1 LEIRMLSGGLVELEG
16 PRWTEWIAVEVSD
29 RGNEALP
36 ELLFGGDTDVAQDGA
51 GQLGEEAFD
60 EVEPGAV
67 LGSEGELKSAGGL
80 LGEPSSGLSGDM
92 GGVIVEDQMDR
103 RVGRVGRVDE
113 LEELDELPATV
124 AILHQGVNL
133 AGQQVNTGQQAD
145 RAVALV
151 FMIARQRR
159 MHAGL
164 RRQIRCRRCNRLDA
178 RLLVVAD
185 DRHRITRL
193 LA

>member
-29 RGNEALP
+29 RGNEALL

-67 LGSEGELKSAGGL
+67 LGSEGELKPAGGL

-92 GGVIVEDQMDR
+92 RGMIVEDQMDR
-103 RVGRVGRVDE
+103 RVGRIGRVDE
-113 LEELDELPATV
+113 LEELRAAFPRVGALC
-124 AILHQGVNL
+124 AILVHLTSPLLKV
-133 AGQQVNTGQQAD
+133 T
-145 RAVALV
+145 RA
-151 FMIARQRR
+151 IEP
-159 MHAGL
+159 
-164 RRQIRCRRCNRLDA
+164 
-178 RLLVVAD
+178 
-185 DRHRITRL
+185 TSPP
-193 LA
+193 

>member
-1 LEIRMLSGGLVELEG
+1 MISGGFVELVG
-16 PRWTEWIAVEVSD
+16 PCVDDWIAVEVID
-29 RGNEALP
+29 RGHEALL

-80 LGEPSSGLSGDM
+80 LGGPSSRLSGDM
-92 GGVIVEDQMDR
+92 RGVIVEDQMDR
-103 RVGRVGRVDE
+103 RVGRIGRVDE
-113 LEELDELPATV
+113 LEELDELPAAV

-133 AGQQVNTGQQAD
+133 AGQQVDTGQQAD

-151 FMIARQRR
+151 CVIAPKVR
-159 MHAGL
+159 MTPGL
-164 RRQIRCRRCNRLDA
+164 RRSM
-178 RLLVVAD
+178 
-185 DRHRITRL
+185 
-193 LA
+193 

>member
-1 LEIRMLSGGLVELEG
+1 MRRSLSSCLEETRIWR
-16 PRWTEWIAVEVSD
+16 RTE
-29 RGNEALP
+29 P
-36 ELLFGGDTDVAQDGA
+36 

-67 LGSEGELKSAGGL
+67 LGSEGELKPAGGL

-92 GGVIVEDQMDR
+92 RGMIVEDQMDR
-103 RVGRVGRVDE
+103 RVGRIGRVDE
-113 LEELDELPATV
+113 LEELDELPVTV

-151 FMIARQRR
+151 FMVPCWL
-159 MHAGL
+159 HANL
-164 RRQIRCRRCNRLDA
+164 K
-178 RLLVVAD
+178 
-185 DRHRITRL
+185 ITSR
-193 LA
+193 

>member
-1 LEIRMLSGGLVELEG
+1 MND
-16 PRWTEWIAVEVSD
+16 WIAVEIID
-29 RGNEALP
+29 RGREAFL

-67 LGSEGELKSAGGL
+67 LGSEGELKPAGGL

-92 GGVIVEDQMDR
+92 RGMIVEDQMDR
-103 RVGRVGRVDE
+103 RVGRIGRVDQ

-133 AGQQVNTGQQAD
+133 AGQQVDTGQAS
-145 RAVALV
+145 
-151 FMIARQRR
+151 
-159 MHAGL
+159 
-164 RRQIRCRRCNRLDA
+164 
-178 RLLVVAD
+178 
-185 DRHRITRL
+185 
-193 LA
+193 